1 MSDKSDIEK
10 IKNMAGFKF
19 PEITHAFEKLLIA
32 IEDGNKISN
41 DILISKIDQQI
52 RDNSQH
58 AEWMRQK
65 RKGSWLSI
73 IAIFVGLSGAAI
85 SLLTLV
91 ATGKSAEIMTIVK
104 EFISS
109 IGGL

>member
-1 MSDKSDIEK
+1 MNELEQK
-10 IKNMAGFKF
+10 AAFKF
-19 PEITHAFEKLLIA
+19 PEITYAFEKLLIA

-41 DILISKIDQQI
+41 DILTSKIDQQI

-65 RKGSWLSI
+65 RKGSWLSVA
-73 IAIFVGLSGAAI
+73 AIFVGLSGAAI

-91 ATGKSAEIMTIVK
+91 ATGKSAEIITIIK

>member
-1 MSDKSDIEK
+1 MDDLEK
-10 IKNMAGFKF
+10 KAAFKF
-19 PEITHAFEKLLIA
+19 PEITSAFEKLLIA
-32 IEDGNKISN
+32 IENGNKISN
-41 DILISKIDQQI
+41 DILTSKIDQQI

-73 IAIFVGLSGAAI
+73 IAICVGLSSAAI
-85 SLLTLV
+85 SWLMLV

>member
-1 MSDKSDIEK
+1 MSELEQK
-10 IKNMAGFKF
+10 AAFKF
-19 PEITHAFEKLLIA
+19 PEITHAFEQLLVA
-32 IEDGNKISN
+32 IKEGNEISK
-41 DILISKIDQQI
+41 DILTSKIDQQI
-52 RDNSQH
+52 RDNEQH
-58 AEWMRQK
+58 AEYLRQK

-91 ATGKSAEIMTIVK
+91 ATGKSAEIIVIIK

>member
-1 MSDKSDIEK
+1 MDDLEK
-10 IKNMAGFKF
+10 KAAFKF
-19 PEITHAFEKLLIA
+19 PEITYAFEELLVA
-32 IEDGNKISN
+32 IENGNKISK

-52 RDNSQH
+52 RDNAQH

-65 RKGSWLSI
+65 RKGSWLSV

-91 ATGKSAEIMTIVK
+91 ATGKSAEIIAIVK
-104 EFISS
+104 EFIGS
-109 IGGL
+109 IEGLL